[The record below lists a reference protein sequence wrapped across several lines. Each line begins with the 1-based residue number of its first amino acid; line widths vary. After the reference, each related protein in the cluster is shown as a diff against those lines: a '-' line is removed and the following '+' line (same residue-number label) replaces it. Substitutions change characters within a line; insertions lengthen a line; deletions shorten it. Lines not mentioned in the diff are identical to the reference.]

1 MDEHGIMR
9 VTRLQPPPARSAGS
23 TWMVGAGVLLL
34 VSGALNMFYGF
45 SAIYNDDYVAEEEF
59 LFGPVT
65 MWGWLAVGIAVVMFA
80 TAIGLFARSGMAA
93 LFGILIASVSALA
106 HLLAIGANTW
116 WSILV
121 IVVDVAIVFGLSRHG
136 FEAQ

>member
-1 MDEHGIMR
+1 MDDEHGILR
-9 VTRLQPPPARSAGS
+9 VPRLQPPPARTGGS
-23 TWMVGAGVLLL
+23 SWMVGAGVLLL
-34 VSGALNMFYGF
+34 IAAAL
-45 SAIYNDDYVAEEEF
+45 AEEEF

-65 MWGWLAVGIAVVMFA
+65 LWGWLAVGIGVVMLA

-93 LFGILIASVSALA
+93 LFAILIAAVSALM

-121 IVVDVAIVFGLSRHG
+121 IVVDGLIIFGLSRHG
-136 FEAQ
+136 FEQ

>member
-1 MDEHGIMR
+1 MDEHGIIR
-9 VTRLQPPPARSAGS
+9 VPRLQPPPSHTAGS
-23 TWMVGAGVLLL
+23 SWMLGAGVLLL
-34 VSGALNMFYGF
+34 VAAALNMIYGF

-65 MWGWLAVGIAVVMFA
+65 LWGWLAVGIGVVMLA
-80 TAIGLFARSGMAA
+80 TALGLFARSGMAA
-93 LFGILIASVSALA
+93 LFGILIAAVSALM

-121 IVVDVAIVFGLSRHG
+121 IAVDALIIFGLSRHG
-136 FEAQ
+136 FEA

>member
-9 VTRLQPPPARSAGS
+9 VPRLQPPPARSAGRS
-23 TWMVGAGVLLL
+23 WTVGVGVLLL
-34 VSGALNMFYGF
+34 VSAVLNMIYGF

-59 LFGPVT
+59 PFGPVT
-65 MWGWLAVGIAVVMFA
+65 LWGWLAVGIGVLMLA
-80 TAIGLFARSGMAA
+80 TALGLFARSGMAA
-93 LFGILIASVSALA
+93 LFAILIASVSALM

-121 IVVDVAIVFGLSRHG
+121 IVVDVVIVYGLNRHG
-136 FEAQ
+136 FEQ

>member
-1 MDEHGIMR
+1 MDEHGILR
-9 VTRLQPPPARSAGS
+9 VPRLQPPPARTAGS
-23 TWMVGAGVLLL
+23 SWMVGAGVLLL
-34 VSGALNMFYGF
+34 IAAALNMIYGF

-65 MWGWLAVGIAVVMFA
+65 LWGWLAVGVAVVMFA
-80 TAIGLFARSGMAA
+80 TAIGLFARSGMAV
-93 LFGILIASVSALA
+93 LFAMLIAGVNALV

-121 IVVDVAIVFGLSRHG
+121 IVVDGAIIYGLNRHG
-136 FEAQ
+136 FEP

>member
-9 VTRLQPPPARSAGS
+9 VPRLQPPPARSARGS
-23 TWMVGAGVLLL
+23 WMVGVGVLLL
-34 VSGALNMFYGF
+34 VAGALNLFYGF
-45 SAIYNDDYVAEEEF
+45 SAIYNDDYVAEQEF

-65 MWGWLAVGIAVVMFA
+65 LWGWLAVGIAVVMLA

-93 LFGILIASVSALA
+93 LFAMLIAALNA
-106 HLLAIGANTW
+106 LMHLLAIGANTW

-121 IVVDVAIVFGLSRHG
+121 IVVDVVIIYGLNRHG
-136 FEAQ
+136 FDG

>member
-9 VTRLQPPPARSAGS
+9 VPRLQPPPSRTAGRSW
-23 TWMVGAGVLLL
+23 TVGVGFLLL
-34 VSGALNMFYGF
+34 VAAALNMIYGF

-65 MWGWLAVGIAVVMFA
+65 LWGWLAVGIGVVMLA
-80 TAIGLFARSGMAA
+80 TALGLFARSGMAA
-93 LFGILIASVSALA
+93 LFGILIASVSALM

-121 IVVDVAIVFGLSRHG
+121 IVVDVAIIFGLSRHG
-136 FEAQ
+136 FEQ

>member
-9 VTRLQPPPARSAGS
+9 VPRLQPPPARRAGS
-23 TWMVGAGVLLL
+23 SWMVGAGVLLL
-34 VSGALNMFYGF
+34 ISAALNMIYGF

-65 MWGWLAVGIAVVMFA
+65 LWGWLAVGIGVVMLA
-80 TAIGLFARSGMAA
+80 TAIGLFARSAMAA
-93 LFGILIASVSALA
+93 LFAMLIASVSALM
-106 HLLAIGANTW
+106 HLLAIDAYTW

-121 IVVDVAIVFGLSRHG
+121 IVVDVAIVFGLSRHAW
-136 FEAQ
+136 EQ

>member
-9 VTRLQPPPARSAGS
+9 VPRLQPPPSRTAGRSW
-23 TWMVGAGVLLL
+23 TVGVGFLLL
-34 VSGALNMFYGF
+34 VAAALNMIYGF

-65 MWGWLAVGIAVVMFA
+65 LWGWLAVGIGVAMLA
-80 TAIGLFARSGMAA
+80 TALGLFARSGMAA
-93 LFGILIASVSALA
+93 LFGILIASVSALM
-106 HLLAIGANTW
+106 HVLAIGANTW

-121 IVVDVAIVFGLSRHG
+121 IVVDVAIIFGLSRHG
-136 FEAQ
+136 FEQ

>member
-9 VTRLQPPPARSAGS
+9 VPRLQPPPARRAGS
-23 TWMVGAGVLLL
+23 GWMVGAGVLLL
-34 VSGALNMFYGF
+34 ISAALNMIYGF

-65 MWGWLAVGIAVVMFA
+65 LWGWLAVGIGVVMLA

-93 LFGILIASVSALA
+93 LFAILIASVSAFM
-106 HLLAIGANTW
+106 HLLAIDANTW

-121 IVVDVAIVFGLSRHG
+121 IVVDVAIVFGLMRHG
-136 FEAQ
+136 WEQ

>member
-1 MDEHGIMR
+1 MDEHGILR
-9 VTRLQPPPARSAGS
+9 VPRLQPPPARTAGS
-23 TWMVGAGVLLL
+23 SWMVGAGVLLL
-34 VSGALNMFYGF
+34 IAATLNMIYGF
-45 SAIYNDDYVAEEEF
+45 SAIYNDDYLAEEEF

-65 MWGWLAVGIAVVMFA
+65 LWGWLAVGIGVVMLA

-93 LFGILIASVSALA
+93 LFGILIAAASALM

-121 IVVDVAIVFGLSRHG
+121 IVVDALIILGLSRNAW
-136 FEAQ
+136 EQ

>member
-1 MDEHGIMR
+1 MDEHGILR
-9 VTRLQPPPARSAGS
+9 VPRLQPPPARTAGS
-23 TWMVGAGVLLL
+23 SWMVGAGVLLL
-34 VSGALNMFYGF
+34 VAAALNMIYGF
-45 SAIYNDDYVAEEEF
+45 SAIYNDDYLAEEEF

-65 MWGWLAVGIAVVMFA
+65 LWGWLAVGIGVVMLA

-93 LFGILIASVSALA
+93 LFAILIAAVSALM

-121 IVVDVAIVFGLSRHG
+121 IVVDGLIIFGLSRHG
-136 FEAQ
+136 FEQ

>member
-1 MDEHGIMR
+1 MDEHGILR
-9 VTRLQPPPARSAGS
+9 VPRLQPPPARTAASS
-23 TWMVGAGVLLL
+23 WMAGAGVLLL
-34 VSGALNMFYGF
+34 IAAALNMIYGF

-65 MWGWLAVGIAVVMFA
+65 LWGWLAVGIGVVMLA

-93 LFGILIASVSALA
+93 LFGILIAAVSALM

-121 IVVDVAIVFGLSRHG
+121 IVVDALIIFGLSRHG
-136 FEAQ
+136 FEQ

>member
-1 MDEHGIMR
+1 MSEYGIMR
-9 VTRLQPPPARSAGS
+9 VPRRRPPARRSGS
-23 TWMVGAGVLLL
+23 GWVVFAGVMLL
-34 VSGALNMFYGF
+34 VASVLNAIYGF

-65 MWGWLAVGIAVVMFA
+65 LWGWLAVGIGVAMLA
-80 TAIGLFARSGMAA
+80 TALGLFARSGMAA
-93 LFGILIASVSALA
+93 LFGILIAAVSALM

-121 IVVDVAIVFGLSRHG
+121 IVVDVVIIYGLNRHG
-136 FEAQ
+136 FEQ

>member
-1 MDEHGIMR
+1 MDEHGILR
-9 VTRLQPPPARSAGS
+9 VPRLQPPPARTGGS
-23 TWMVGAGVLLL
+23 SWMVGAGVLLL
-34 VSGALNMFYGF
+34 IAAALNMIYGF
-45 SAIYNDDYVAEEEF
+45 SAIYNDDYLAEEEF

-65 MWGWLAVGIAVVMFA
+65 LWGWLAVGIGVVMLA

-93 LFGILIASVSALA
+93 LFAILIAAVSALM

-121 IVVDVAIVFGLSRHG
+121 IVVDGLIIFGLSRHG
-136 FEAQ
+136 FEQ

>member
-9 VTRLQPPPARSAGS
+9 VPRLQPPPSHTAGS
-23 TWMVGAGVLLL
+23 RWMVGTGVLLL
-34 VSGALNMFYGF
+34 VAAALNMIYGF

-65 MWGWLAVGIAVVMFA
+65 LWGWLAVGIGVVMLA
-80 TAIGLFARSGMAA
+80 TALGLFVRSGMAA
-93 LFGILIASVSALA
+93 LFGILIAAVSALM

-121 IVVDVAIVFGLSRHG
+121 IVVDVVIIYGLSRHG
-136 FEAQ
+136 FEQ

>member
-1 MDEHGIMR
+1 MDEHGLMR
-9 VTRLQPPPARSAGS
+9 VPRLQPPPTRSAGG
-23 TWMVGAGVLLL
+23 TWMTATGVLLL
-34 VSGALNMFYGF
+34 LSGTLNMFYGF

-65 MWGWLAVGIAVVMFA
+65 LWGWLAVGVAVVMFA
-80 TAIGLFARSGMAA
+80 TAIGLFARSGMAV
-93 LFGILIASVSALA
+93 LFAMLIAGVNALV

-121 IVVDVAIVFGLSRHG
+121 IVVDGAIIYGLNRHG
-136 FEAQ
+136 FEP

>member
-1 MDEHGIMR
+1 MDEHGIIR
-9 VTRLQPPPARSAGS
+9 VPRLQPPPSRSAGS
-23 TWMVGAGVLLL
+23 SWMVGAGVLLL
-34 VSGALNMFYGF
+34 VAAALNMVYGF

-65 MWGWLAVGIAVVMFA
+65 LWGWLAVGIGVAMLA
-80 TAIGLFARSGMAA
+80 TALGLFARSGMAA
-93 LFGILIASVSALA
+93 LFGILIAAVSALM

-121 IVVDVAIVFGLSRHG
+121 IGVDALIIYGLSRHG
-136 FEAQ
+136 FEQ

>member
-9 VTRLQPPPARSAGS
+9 VPRLQPPPSRTAGRSW
-23 TWMVGAGVLLL
+23 TVGVGFLLL
-34 VSGALNMFYGF
+34 VAAALNMIYGF

-65 MWGWLAVGIAVVMFA
+65 LWGWLAVGIGVVMLA
-80 TAIGLFARSGMAA
+80 TALGLFARSGMAA
-93 LFGILIASVSALA
+93 LFGILIASVSALM

-121 IVVDVAIVFGLSRHG
+121 IVVDVAIIYGLSRHG
-136 FEAQ
+136 FEQ